1 MLTKTEKSRR
11 STILDEIRE
20 NSLDEKWLDEQL
32 DFFETSLKTDP
43 EIVIL
48 SNWICIGDPFM
59 DINGT
64 IMKKIDSKQF
74 TSIDS
79 IQKKLSEF
87 Y

>member
-20 NSLDEKWLDEQL
+20 NSLDEKWLDKQL

-48 SNWICIGDPFM
+48 SNWICINDPLM
-59 DINGT
+59 DINGP
-64 IMKKIDSKQF
+64 IMKK
-74 TSIDS
+74 
-79 IQKKLSEF
+79 
-87 Y
+87 

>member
-20 NSLDEKWLDEQL
+20 NSLDENWLDKQL

-48 SNWICIGDPFM
+48 SNWICINDPLM
-59 DINGT
+59 DINGP
-64 IMKKIDSKQF
+64 IMKKINSKQC
-74 TSIDS
+74 
-79 IQKKLSEF
+79 
-87 Y
+87 

>member
-48 SNWICIGDPFM
+48 SNWICINDPFM
-59 DINGT
+59 DINGP
-64 IMKKIDSKQF
+64 IIKKIDSKQF

-79 IQKKLSEF
+79 IQKN
-87 Y
+87 